1 VVGGWSVSVFGN
13 ESEVDIGGVG
23 RGDGRSVEAE
33 EEV

>member
-1 VVGGWSVSVFGN
+1 MSVFGN

-23 RGDGRSVEAE
+23 RGDGRSVEAK